1 MGRRRKTHLPVFPAD
16 DVVEGFLEALTL
28 GLIQGFAEWLPISSE
43 GLTYMTA
50 RNIFGRG
57 YQESLETAIWLHM
70 GTLVAAIIYFR
81 NEIPSIIAGFWREG
95 EGRRLLKFLILSTL
109 STAVTG
115 IPLLMILRQLQIPD
129 TISSL
134 TIGIILILM
143 ALMRRRN
150 NLPLDGDISNRK
162 AVITG
167 LAQGLA
173 IIPGVSRSGV
183 TVITLLAQKTGL
195 TQSLRLSFLM
205 SIPATAGAQIALPVL
220 LTPPSITPATIVS
233 LASAAIVGLLTMN
246 ILINLSRKTAYT
258 KLILLLGAV
267 AVAAAVITLF

>member
-1 MGRRRKTHLPVFPAD
+1 MVD
-16 DVVEGFLEALTL
+16 GFLEALTL
-28 GLIQGFAEWLPISSE
+28 GLIQGLAEWLPISSE
-43 GLTYMTA
+43 GLTYMTS
-50 RNIFGRG
+50 RNVFGRG

-70 GTLVAAIIYFR
+70 GTLIAALIYFR
-81 NEIPSIIAGFWREG
+81 NEIPSIMAGFWSEG

-115 IPLLMILRQLQIPD
+115 IPLLLILRQLPIPD

-143 ALMRRRN
+143 SLMRRRN
-150 NLPLDGDISNRK
+150 NQPLDGDISDRK

-205 SIPATAGAQIALPVL
+205 SIPATAAAQIALPIL
-220 LTPPSITPATIVS
+220 LTPPSITPATIIS
-233 LASAAIVGLLTMN
+233 LASATIVGLLTMK

-267 AVAAAVITLF
+267 AIAAAVITAV